1 MVVQHS
7 LSCVYFL
14 FHFQFT
20 CQNAIKFSL
29 PYDKNIRKI
38 YLQKC
43 PKMSLKQV
51 KFTLNR
57 MVVCVCLGVVVRDS
71 AFY

>member
-7 LSCVYFL
+7 FSSVFFL
-14 FHFQFT
+14 FLFQFT
-20 CQNAIKFSL
+20 SQNAIKFSL
-29 PYDKNIRKI
+29 PNDKNIRKI
-38 YLQKC
+38 YLQNC

-51 KFTLNR
+51 KFILNR
-57 MVVCVCLGVVVRDS
+57 MVVCVCLGVVVKDS